1 MYMPSLRPGGGAD
14 HARRRTHFLKPNPM
28 VIYFVLVESLFW
40 AGCAVCSLFAL
51 NRIASSTKLEAR
63 LKALK
68 AIPDA
73 FTEEERLELIHKIK
87 TRALGSL

>member
-1 MYMPSLRPGGGAD
+1 MYMPSLRPGGGA
-14 HARRRTHFLKPNPM
+14 HHSRRRTHFLKPNPM

-40 AGCAVCSLFAL
+40 AGCATCFLFAL
-51 NRIASSTKLEAR
+51 NRIASGIKLEAR